1 MNQNNQVDVLKLS
14 PRDYKDHINS
24 IFSIC
29 TRAKMTEIDKDK
41 LVNFYDIRNYKGY
54 SILYYYLLKKGNDVM
69 LIEKMLQ
76 NHHHLN
82 NNDYYDIFK
91 ELFTNHYN
99 TNRFNK
105 EKSKIF
111 WIIDNISRIGVDKKK
126 FTKMILEDFFQIN
139 LKIEYSFELVKY
151 LDGKNLLDKTGQYN
165 FNPLMY
171 FHDLDKWK
179 WFDNHFQIDWKNL
192 DVKKSYPRPA
202 YNIFNRL
209 LQNNWFQL
217 TKEKAD
223 FLLSKDPNF
232 VKNNIV
238 DKNFNLNSNHFLKN
252 LYQLFDVANF
262 KPSFIALKW
271 QQFVQNKLSSTTSI
285 YLVNIFLF
293 GLLNNEIKE
302 IPLGIIKLMNLNLD
316 LIKTYIKNGKI
327 DEHTGITF
335 NNKYNSP
342 YQSTISFFKK
352 YKKNPC
358 TLFLEDLRPL
368 LPNKTDSQIKAN
380 YIDCCYVCK
389 SYNMGGLVPHFN
401 NYQLLTKDQCIQIK
415 KEIEDHLKI
424 HFANK

>member
-1 MNQNNQVDVLKLS
+1 MKKKVFYHEDGQIDLVKTFEYENPNFSSKSKRGRSSKASNYSLE
-14 PRDYKDHINS
+14 PYNGEWGNS
-24 IFSIC
+24 QLQHLLN
-29 TRAKMTEIDKDK
+29 RALLGVSSQEIDYFKERS
-41 LVNFYDIRNYKGY
+41 LNE
-54 SILYYYLLKKGNDVM
+54 ILEVLFIPQENIGLPV
-69 LIEKMLQ
+69 
-76 NHHHLN
+76 
-82 NNDYYDIFK
+82 NDYYDIFK

-252 LYQLFDVANF
+252 LYQLLNIINF
-262 KPSFIALKW
+262 S
-271 QQFVQNKLSSTTSI
+271 
-285 YLVNIFLF
+285 
-293 GLLNNEIKE
+293 
-302 IPLGIIKLMNLNLD
+302 
-316 LIKTYIKNGKI
+316 
-327 DEHTGITF
+327 
-335 NNKYNSP
+335 
-342 YQSTISFFKK
+342 
-352 YKKNPC
+352 
-358 TLFLEDLRPL
+358 
-368 LPNKTDSQIKAN
+368 
-380 YIDCCYVCK
+380 
-389 SYNMGGLVPHFN
+389 
-401 NYQLLTKDQCIQIK
+401 
-415 KEIEDHLKI
+415 
-424 HFANK
+424 